1 MAEFYWRCSRTS
13 ACVFMLLW
21 SRVGRQTGWKWK
33 RNNLHF
39 LWQNKNKTNKLGYA
53 ASQPW
58 AVCFFYLGNV
68 SPSPS
73 SHPIGPLRVSQLPPD
88 SQASLN
94 RHGAI
99 KAGWFYPQSKR
110 PKSDRG
116 HCVRFKRDK
125 ALFFPWP
132 TVWAPGRRPLPHWG
146 GNQLPRDYILIP
158 AGQ

>member
-58 AVCFFYLGNV
+58 AVCFFYLSNV

-73 SHPIGPLRVSQLPPD
+73 SHPISPLRLLPRPLSTDTEPLKLDAFTRKANVLKATAAIVCVS
-88 SQASLN
+88 
-94 RHGAI
+94 
-99 KAGWFYPQSKR
+99 KETK
-110 PKSDRG
+110 
-116 HCVRFKRDK
+116 
-125 ALFFPWP
+125 LFFFLDQPCGLQAVGP
-132 TVWAPGRRPLPHWG
+132 RRTEEEISCPE
-146 GNQLPRDYILIP
+146 ITF
-158 AGQ
+158 